1 MWTPIALAS
10 EVRSYKG
17 EVWRVV
23 EAQHRISTNRL
34 ATSLADQARLEALA
48 EAAKPDLPKAA
59 HGLHYLLASPFRYGH
74 RSQSRFR
81 KADVRPGI
89 FYASEAEATAIAETA
104 YWRLRFFLRSP
115 GFEPSSATSEH
126 SSFTIDVQTDQAID
140 LTRAPFDADAGLWT
154 DSEDYSACQ
163 DLAAAARVASISL
176 IRTLSARDGPARCN
190 VVILEPGVF
199 GAREP
204 RPQRTWHLRYEDSRL
219 TAFAA
224 FPADDQLVFTAAEFG
239 LIVNG

>member
-1 MWTPIALAS
+1 MWTPTALAS
-10 EVRSYKG
+10 EVRAYKG

-34 ATSLADQARLEALA
+34 TASLADQARLEALA

-59 HGLHYLLASPFRYGH
+59 QGLHYLLASPFRYGH
-74 RSQSRFR
+74 RTPSRFR

-89 FYASEAEATAIAETA
+89 FYASEAEATAISETA

-126 SSFTIDVQTDQAID
+126 SSFTIGVRTDRAID
-140 LTRAPFDADAGLWT
+140 LTRVPFDADAALWT
-154 DSEDYSACQ
+154 DGEDYSACQ
-163 DLAAAARVASISL
+163 DLAEAARAASINL
-176 IRTLSARDGPARCN
+176 IRTLSARDTQVRCN
-190 VVILEPGVF
+190 VVILDPSVF

-204 RPQRTWHLRYEDSRL
+204 RPQRTWHLRYEDGRL

-239 LIVNG
+239 LIANV